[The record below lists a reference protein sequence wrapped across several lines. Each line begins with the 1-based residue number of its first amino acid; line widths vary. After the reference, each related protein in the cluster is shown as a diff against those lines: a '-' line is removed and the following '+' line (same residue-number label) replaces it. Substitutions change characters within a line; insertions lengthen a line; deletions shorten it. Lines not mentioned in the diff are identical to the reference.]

1 MGISDIWL
9 ITIIVNYM
17 YRIKT
22 YIDTYKAYADLGYIY
37 NNKIFKYVENQGYN
51 QKDTTIWFL
60 YKFGK
65 FLPIYNLYQS
75 LVRNYNYSINAKEN
89 IKIFEECGIIEK
101 MTKEEEEVYKKN
113 SSGLTAI
120 KLRRKLN
127 RKRRRFNTIGFSDG
141 SSIMFDYKD
150 NIEEE
155 TNLLNVIEIIEVR
168 GSLSKKSNEELI
180 KIVYESHI
188 AVVESIFEDLQSV
201 KCLDEEQAQELINNC
216 SIVEDKDKIY
226 TSSLENDEKKSDDE
240 LEKKS
245 SGKKKVRRR

>member
-22 YIDTYKAYADLGYIY
+22 YVDIYKTYADLGYIY
-37 NNKIFKYVENQGYN
+37 NNKVFKHVEKQGYE
-51 QKDTTIWFL
+51 QQDTTAWFL

-75 LVRNYNYSINAKEN
+75 LVRNYSYCTYAKEN

-101 MTKEEEEVYKKN
+101 MIKEEEEEYKKN
-113 SSGLTAI
+113 NTGFSAI

-127 RKRRRFNTIGFSDG
+127 RKRRKFNTIAFSDG

-201 KCLDEEQAQELINNC
+201 TFLDEEETEELISNC
-216 SIVEDKDKIY
+216 NITQDKTY
-226 TSSLENDEKKSDDE
+226 TSSLENDEKKSEDE
-240 LEKKS
+240 QEKKS

>member
-17 YRIKT
+17 YRIK
-22 YIDTYKAYADLGYIY
+22 ICVDTYKAYADLGYIY
-37 NNKIFKYVENQGYN
+37 NNKIFKYVENQGYE
-51 QKDTTIWFL
+51 QKDTTTWFL

-75 LVRNYNYSINAKEN
+75 LVRNYNYCTYAKEN

-101 MTKEEEEVYKKN
+101 MIKEEEAEYKEN
-113 SSGLTAI
+113 STGVTAI

-127 RKRRRFNTIGFSDG
+127 KKRRTYNTVGFSDG

-155 TNLLNVIEIIEVR
+155 TNLQNIIQIIEVR
-168 GSLSKKSNEELI
+168 GPLSKKSNEELI
-180 KIVYESHI
+180 KIVYESHLT
-188 AVVESIFEDLQSV
+188 VVESIFEDLQNV
-201 KCLDEEQAQELINNC
+201 TFLDEEEEELISNC
-216 SIVEDKDKIY
+216 NVCEGKDKTY
-226 TSSLENDEKKSDDE
+226 TSSLENNEKKSE
-240 LEKKS
+240 YEPEKNS